1 MVWLRHHVIRIVGMC
16 WLLSTSTALAQV
28 PSTNGTDFWL
38 TFMQNSGVP
47 STYLFLGADTSATAK
62 IYMGN
67 TLLATV
73 AIPNDGNVA
82 YPVVAAGA
90 TITTSDVISVGKAI
104 RVTSDR
110 PISLSLFNTLSTS
123 TDATI
128 VYPVPALGDRYV
140 VPSYRHYASA
150 NWSSQVAVVS
160 YQDGT
165 VVEITPTAEIKRTG
179 GGSRPANTPFQ
190 ITLNRGDV
198 YQFQTVRSPDDL
210 TGTQIRVVAGGS
222 SCSGVAV
229 FSGHQRTTVPF
240 TSNQTRDHLVEQIP
254 PTRSLG
260 KTFVVPPVAYA
271 TKHVVRII
279 ASEPATTV
287 TFDGTVAS
295 IAQTGGFLEY
305 TVNAQTFHT
314 IETDKPALVALYAM
328 SWTDGFDLV
337 RGVGDPFM
345 VIIPPIEQRTK
356 YFTVNAFVPPTSTQP
371 LVVNNWQQNLYLAL
385 IADANDINQ
394 IALNG
399 LALSSLVGKT
409 TLPRVY
415 NTTPIDATRTCVTIN
430 VPEGVHTVNARSGKG
445 VVGIFYG
452 LSTFDSYGFLAGS
465 DFANLRTTI
474 RVADTPYCLGRE
486 LTFIAESQ
494 DSADISRYA
503 WYFDHDQST
512 AEGKRVT
519 RRFTKPGQYTV
530 RVVSTRLGCFTD
542 TSSITFTVSQPVVL
556 NVSALST
563 SLCVGQD
570 IVAQARVPDSLR
582 IRSIRWD
589 VARGRAQART
599 DTTKS
604 TVRYNV
610 ADTGTVVLRVLV
622 VDTNGCEAVDSVR
635 IRVHPLPVVD
645 VLDTLRIC
653 EGRDTSVTVRA
664 PVGPG
669 YTYQWSGRD
678 EVSRRTI
685 YGARNL
691 PVVGLRC
698 ATAGRILLDLVVT
711 NQFGCKT
718 IDSVIVIVHDLP
730 RITIGSDRAVVSCVE
745 GEVPEVVLG
754 DSLRI
759 DGGDPPYRYQWSE
772 ASGGSTSIVTSTT
785 SPSIRVRPTVTTT
798 YVLRVTDSRRPSACT
813 SVRQFTV
820 EVSDRPVADAGPD
833 LVICACDTAR
843 RMIGFD
849 TQCGVPPFRYV
860 WTPTTGLTNPT
871 STTTATTEAR
881 PSVTTTYVLQVSDAR
896 NITVFDTIDVA
907 IAPCPTVELEP
918 VVYACAEG
926 DATIRVGGTAQSL
939 GSTIRWEPSTLV
951 DDATSFTPR
960 ITLPSRIDSIVLT
973 ATVVT
978 PEGCRGAGATVVRR
992 ADSIR
997 VDAVASPSC
1006 ATDTVCRGDSV
1017 ALDAIVTT
1025 DAAVSSVTWTID
1037 NGIVMQG
1044 ARVSVRVN
1052 EDTRCIVDVI
1062 TAQGCRATDTV
1073 DVCVATRPNLILR
1086 DTAVCAANRG
1096 AIDVRVPAPV
1106 ATCGIAP
1113 FVYAWEPAS
1122 AVSIPDTNE
1131 PWNAV
1136 AQTDST
1142 MDIILRVTDD
1152 AGAGVS
1158 AVDTMRITIGRPPVL
1173 DPLPDTVIVC
1183 GAGDAPDV
1191 RVRVHGAWQSG
1202 VAVWTVGG
1210 DTISIVPLV
1219 PFNAI
1224 LQVPTALVPSVRV
1237 QTVYLDVVTDGA
1249 CRTRDSLVLAVYDP
1263 PRVDLRTQTSSC
1275 PCDSVVIVAD
1285 IATSSSIRSVVW
1297 YADEIDP
1304 DTSGPVIV
1312 AVDTNAVA
1320 VQPRGRTIYRVH
1332 VTDVRG
1338 CLRVASILLETGS
1351 AAVVPTI
1358 RIDTVR
1364 TPPLRDE
1371 VAIPLLLEGARQ
1383 GLTCEQTTVRCTLTY
1398 DESLFEPFPR
1408 LDYGAIMQN
1417 TVEVRNGLRQRVLVL
1432 ELPYRGATGDVD
1444 TLTVLRGR
1452 ALIGYPGRTP
1462 LTLQDIVWNNGCV
1475 EVPGAGVAG
1484 ELVLDSLCE
1493 TPDGARR
1500 LLVFNAVPS
1509 LRAHPHPVRD
1519 VVTFDV
1525 AACEPGVHRLEIL
1538 DLDGRIASSASV
1550 VVSPQGRAQHTMTLP
1565 LLQGVYVATLR
1576 SSGCVCRELLV
1587 IHR

>member
-1 MVWLRHHVIRIVGMC
+1 MC
-16 WLLSTSTALAQV
+16 WLLSASFALAQV

-47 STYLFLGADTSATAK
+47 STYLFLGADTAATAK

-165 VVEITPTAEIKRTG
+165 IVEITPTAEIKRTG
-179 GGSRPANTPFQ
+179 GGSRPANTPFR

-198 YQFQTVRSPDDL
+198 YQFQTIRSPDDL

-271 TKHVVRII
+271 TSYVVRVI
-279 ASEPATTV
+279 ASEPSTIV
-287 TFDGTVAS
+287 TFDGAAAT
-295 IAQTGGFLEY
+295 IAQIGGFREY
-305 TVNAQTFHT
+305 TVPAQTFHT
-314 IETDKPALVALYAM
+314 VETDKPALVALYAM

-345 VIIPPIEQRTK
+345 VVIPPIEQRTK

-371 LVVNNWQQNLYLAL
+371 LVVTNWQQNLYLAL

-394 IALNG
+394 ISLNG
-399 LALSSLVGKT
+399 LILSSLIGKT
-409 TLPRVY
+409 TLPRVHAVS
-415 NTTPIDATRTCVTIN
+415 PIDATRTCYTIN
-430 VPEGVHTVNARSGKG
+430 VPEGVHSINARNGKG

-494 DSADISRYA
+494 DSADISRYE
-503 WYFDHDQST
+503 WYFEHDKST

-519 RRFTKPGQYTV
+519 RRFTTPGQYTV
-530 RVVSTRLGCFTD
+530 RVVSTRLGCFSD
-542 TSSITFTVSQPVVL
+542 TSSSTFTVSQPVAL
-556 NVSALST
+556 TVSAQSPAI
-563 SLCVGQD
+563 CIGQE

-589 VARGRAQART
+589 VVRGRARART

-604 TVRYNV
+604 LVRYSV
-610 ADTGTVVLRVLV
+610 ADTGTVVLRVFV

-635 IRVHPLPVVD
+635 VRVHPLPVVD
-645 VLDTLRIC
+645 VLDTVRIC

-664 PVGPG
+664 PLGPG

-678 EVSRRTI
+678 DVSRRTI

-691 PVVGLRC
+691 PIVGLRC
-698 ATAGRILLDLVVT
+698 STAGRILLDLVVT

-718 IDSVIVIVHDLP
+718 TDSVIVIVHDLP
-730 RITIGSDRAVVSCVE
+730 RITISSDRAVVSCVE

-754 DSLRI
+754 DSMRI
-759 DGGDPPYRYQWSE
+759 DGGEPPYRYQWSE
-772 ASGGSTSIVTSTT
+772 ASGGSASIVTSTT
-785 SPSIRVRPTVTTT
+785 SSSIRVRPTVTTT

-820 EVSDRPVADAGPD
+820 DVSDRPVADAGPD
-833 LVICACDTAR
+833 IVICACDTLR
-843 RMIGFD
+843 RTIGFD
-849 TQCGVPPFRYV
+849 TQCGVPPFRYA
-860 WTPTTGLTNPT
+860 WTPPTGLSNPT
-871 STTTATTEAR
+871 STTTATTEVR
-881 PSVTTTYVLQVSDAR
+881 PTQSTTYVLRVSDAR

-907 IAPCPTVELEP
+907 VAPCPTVELEP
-918 VVYACAEG
+918 NVYACG
-926 DATIRVGGTAQSL
+926 GSDATITVGGTAQAL

-960 ITLPSRIDSIVLT
+960 VTLPTSTTSAVLT
-973 ATVVT
+973 ATVIT
-978 PEGCRGAGATVVRR
+978 PQGCRGMGTTVVQR
-992 ADSIR
+992 ADSVR

-1006 ATDTVCRGDSV
+1006 VTDTVCRGDSV
-1017 ALDAIVTT
+1017 ILEARVATNATVR
-1025 DAAVSSVTWTID
+1025 SVTWTSD

-1044 ARVSVRVN
+1044 ARVSLRVN
-1052 EDTRCIVDVI
+1052 QNTRCVVDVI
-1062 TAQGCRATDTV
+1062 TEQGCKATDTV
-1073 DVCVATRPNLILR
+1073 DVCVASNVNLVLR
-1086 DTAVCAANRG
+1086 DTAVCVASRST
-1096 AIDVRVPAPV
+1096 IDVEVPTPQ

-1113 FVYAWEPAS
+1113 FVYSWEPAS
-1122 AVSIPDTNE
+1122 AVRIPNPNQ
-1131 PWNAV
+1131 PWKAIV
-1136 AQTDST
+1136 QTDT
-1142 MDIILRVTDD
+1142 TIDLIVRVTDD
-1152 AGAGVS
+1152 AGAGVTT
-1158 AVDTMRITIGRPPVL
+1158 VDTMRVTIGRPAVL
-1173 DPLPDTVIVC
+1173 DPLPDTVIIC

-1191 RVRVHGAWQSG
+1191 RVRVQGAWQSG
-1202 VAVWTVGG
+1202 IAIWTVGG
-1210 DTISIVPLV
+1210 DTLSVVPLV
-1219 PFNAI
+1219 PLNAV
-1224 LQVPTALVPSVRV
+1224 LQVPTSLVPMALT

-1249 CRTRDSLVLAVYDP
+1249 CRVRDSLVLVLHEP
-1263 PRVDLRTQTSSC
+1263 PLVTLRTQTSLC
-1275 PCDSVVIVAD
+1275 PCDSVAIVAD
-1285 IATSSSIRSVVW
+1285 ITTQSTITSIVW

-1304 DTSGPVIV
+1304 DTSGPVVLANDTTSI
-1312 AVDTNAVA
+1312 AVR
-1320 VQPRGRTIYRVH
+1320 PRGRTIYRVH
-1332 VTDVRG
+1332 VTDARG

-1358 RIDTVR
+1358 RIDTVH
-1364 TPPLRDE
+1364 TAPLRDD

-1408 LDYGAIMQN
+1408 LDYGSIIQN

-1432 ELPYRGATGDVD
+1432 ELPYRGASGNVD
-1444 TLTVLRGR
+1444 TLTVLHGR
-1452 ALIGYPGRTP
+1452 ALIGEPGRTP
-1462 LTLQDIVWNNGCV
+1462 LTLQDILWSNGCV
-1475 EVPGAGVAG
+1475 DLPGTGVAG

-1493 TPDGARR
+1493 TTDGTRR

-1538 DLDGRIASSASV
+1538 DLDGRIASATSV
-1550 VVSPQGRAQHTMTLP
+1550 VVSSYGRAQHTMTLSLP
-1565 LLQGVYVATLR
+1565 QGVYVATLR
-1576 SSGCVCRELLV
+1576 SSGCNCRELLV